1 MKVLDI
7 INLEKALLYL
17 KEDMIKF
24 PIQIAYALNENLKK
38 CSNITDIFFDK
49 QKILMNKYM
58 KNINGEGDIT
68 VSQENLIKYYEE
80 YNSMLD
86 TTIDNIPFIIINI
99 QDILNVSDVKCNMN
113 IFDWL
118 EPIIKR

>member
-68 VSQENLIKYYEE
+68 VSQENLVKYYEE

>member
-1 MKVLDI
+1 MKVIDI